1 MALDEKSF
9 LGRGWSFPP
18 TFDHDTGELVLA
30 DEEEDIRQ
38 SLYILFTTIPG
49 ERVMRPRFGCDLF
62 SQVFNQI
69 NTTTETYIRGII
81 TDAILYFE
89 PRITLEEIQFDIHDA
104 LEGVLYIQLTY
115 TIRKTNT
122 RTNMVFPF
130 YIKEGTDIQPL

>member
-18 TFDHDTGELVLA
+18 TFDHKPGEAVLV
-30 DEEEDIRQ
+30 DEAEDIRQ

-49 ERVMRPRFGCDLF
+49 ERIMRPRFGCNLF

-69 NTTTETYIRGII
+69 NTTTQTYIKGLIA
-81 TDAILYFE
+81 DAILYFE
-89 PRITLEEIQFDIHDA
+89 PRITLEAIQFDSRDA

-122 RTNMVFPF
+122 RTNVVYPF
-130 YIKEGTDIQPL
+130 YVNEGTDIQPL

>member
-1 MALDEKSF
+1 MAFDEKSF

-18 TFDHDTGELVLA
+18 TFDRATGEVVLA
-30 DEEEDIRQ
+30 NEKEDIEQ

-49 ERVMRPRFGCDLF
+49 ERIMRPRFGCNLF

-69 NTTTETYIRGII
+69 NTTTETYIRGLIA
-81 TDAILYFE
+81 DAILDFE
-89 PRITLEEIQFDIHDA
+89 PRITLEDIQFDIHDA

-122 RTNMVFPF
+122 RTNMVYPF
-130 YIKEGTDIQPL
+130 YTKEGTDIQPL

>member
-18 TFDHDTGELVLA
+18 TFDHKTGEAVLV
-30 DEEEDIRQ
+30 DEAEDIRQ

-49 ERVMRPRFGCDLF
+49 ERIMRPRFGCNLF

-69 NTTTETYIRGII
+69 NTTTQTYIKGLIA
-81 TDAILYFE
+81 DAILYFE
-89 PRITLEEIQFDIHDA
+89 PRITLEEIQFDDYDA

-122 RTNMVFPF
+122 RTNVVYPF
-130 YIKEGTDIQPL
+130 YVNEGTDIQPL